1 MLPMN
6 LTVRAKW
13 SLVNIGSWSF
23 DKEKSKI
30 AVDVKD
36 VSQVRLGRLKNREQ
50 VKIPV
55 FLNCFSVE

>member
-6 LTVRAKW
+6 LTVRAEQ
-13 SLVNIGSWSF
+13 SLGNTGSWSF

-30 AVDVKD
+30 VIDVKD
-36 VSQVRLGRLKNREQ
+36 LSLLRLGRFKNREQ

-55 FLNCFSVE
+55 F

>member
-1 MLPMN
+1 MN

-30 AVDVKD
+30 AIDVKD
-36 VSQVRLGRLKNREQ
+36 MSQLRLGRLKNREQ

-55 FLNCFSVE
+55 FLNRFSVE